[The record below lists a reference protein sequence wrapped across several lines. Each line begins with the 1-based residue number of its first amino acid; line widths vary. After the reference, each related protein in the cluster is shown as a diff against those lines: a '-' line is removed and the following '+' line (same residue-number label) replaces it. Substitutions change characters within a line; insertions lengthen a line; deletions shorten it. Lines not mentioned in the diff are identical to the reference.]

1 MQVGNELTAK
11 EQQDWICPDISPHWQ
26 LSQQASS
33 KQYTLRS
40 RHDNRQFP
48 LSPAEVY
55 ALSHFTGNFT
65 VTQIQ
70 QQCQK
75 QYGSAIPPTF
85 VIELLQKLI
94 TIGILT
100 SEESRTPN
108 PEIEADR
115 KQRIQ
120 AKPNNCRKSPHF
132 THSQPLIDNKI
143 LNTDNTKHQQTS
155 QPANSPNLQ
164 LKSCVQWIAHSD
176 GYWILRNPEDVT
188 FLQVDSQSKAAI
200 EQLGKHPPADIAKHN
215 NLTLNQLRYLL
226 QLLTATGMLAG
237 TQPAKPP
244 KRKFTPLQLLFFKVP
259 LFNPDAWLTRHIN
272 KLHWIWTGSTCL
284 ILCFFLALSLFIGL
298 SQRPNIIL
306 TGQQLVANHGISLL
320 LPFALLAM
328 LVVTLH
334 ELGHAFTLK
343 HYKGIVPEFGLLF
356 MFLMPAAYT
365 NTTDSYCLSRFK
377 RILVVGAG
385 IISQLIIAA
394 TAFWLWQSSANWL
407 ATASYLLMVSALFT
421 IALNLN
427 PLAKFDG
434 YYLAVALTGI
444 NNLRTRSFQ
453 FYGNLLRRN
462 PSPEP
467 RHNRL
472 ILATY
477 APFSLLYILFIFGS
491 LFTLITN
498 WTLTNIPFWTITLL
512 TLWAIYYYFP
522 QKPAEVQKNK
532 KNNKHKQTNP
542 SKPLCVPLRFPLRTS
557 AFQKKPQSQPL
568 TTMNPSQHLQLAPPT
583 SKPHLPL
590 KQITILLTIA
600 TSLSLISLIPTS
612 FDVGGSVEL
621 ETRQGARAIV
631 RTPMAGIITKIYVQ
645 PRETVQP
652 GQILAQLSSLELD
665 REIATIEQQL
675 IQAHQ
680 VLDTAQKQRI
690 RAEAQLVE
698 VQAIAEAMIAKT
710 RRESL
715 RAKALT
721 QGKLTPD
728 IQVLNT
734 QRQRLQERIPELQE
748 KLQRYHQLYKQGA
761 ISRNRRDEVES
772 ELHNVES
779 NLVAKTQEIAAAK
792 QNQTDTASD
801 LQTDTASQLAAI
813 DASEM
818 IATAES
824 QMITQQ
830 QAIATLK
837 NRLSELKTLKQN
849 LTLRSPIAGVILT
862 NDLDLRQN
870 QELKPTEDFL
880 LEIAELSSLTATVD
894 IKEEDLEYVEN
905 HKPVTF
911 RPRQAKLRPYTATV
925 QRILPKIHHEPSQPQ
940 PIAQVEI
947 VVDNSDGKLYPGATG
962 YAKIYS
968 ERIPLYQRLGRELM
982 RLVPLER
989 FLWRETEK

>member
-1 MQVGNELTAK
+1 MQVGKELTAK
-11 EQQDWICPDISPHWQ
+11 EQPDWICPDISPHWQ

-65 VTQIQ
+65 VTQLQ

-75 QYGSAIPPTF
+75 QYSSAISPNF
-85 VIELLQKLI
+85 VLDLLQKLI
-94 TIGILT
+94 TLGILT
-100 SEESRTPN
+100 SDESIPPN
-108 PEIEADR
+108 PDVAADR
-115 KQRIQ
+115 EQNINNGRKI
-120 AKPNNCRKSPHF
+120 PNPN
-132 THSQPLIDNKI
+132 HSQPPIDNKI
-143 LNTDNTKHQQTS
+143 LDTDNTEHQ
-155 QPANSPNLQ
+155 PNSPPPNSAKLQ
-164 LKSCVQWIAHSD
+164 LKSCVQWIPHSD

-188 FLQVDSQSKAAI
+188 FLQVDSHSKAAI

-215 NLTLNQLRYLL
+215 NLTLEQLRYLL
-226 QLLTATGMLAG
+226 QLLTATGMLVG
-237 TQPAKPP
+237 TKPAKPP

-259 LFNPDAWLTRHIN
+259 LFNPDNWLTRHIT
-272 KLHWIWTGSTCL
+272 KLHWIWTRSTCL
-284 ILCFFLALSLFIGL
+284 ILCFFLAISLSIGL
-298 SQRPNIIL
+298 SQRPEILL
-306 TGQQLVANHGISLL
+306 TGQQLVANQGISLL
-320 LPFALLAM
+320 FPFALLAM

-343 HYKGIVPEFGLLF
+343 HYNGIVPEFGLLF

-385 IISQLIIAA
+385 IICQLIIAA
-394 TAFWLWQSSANWL
+394 IAFWLWQSSAIWL
-407 ATASYLLMVSALFT
+407 ATASYLLMVAALFT

-453 FYGNLLRRN
+453 FYGNLLRRK

-477 APFSLLYILFIFGS
+477 APFSFLYILFVFGS

-512 TLWAIYYYFP
+512 TIWAIYYYFP

-532 KNNKHKQTNP
+532 KNNKHKPTNP
-542 SKPLCVPLRFPLRTS
+542 SKPLCEPLRFPLRTS
-557 AFQKKPQSQPL
+557 AFQKNPQPL
-568 TTMNPSQHLQLAPPT
+568 TPMNPSQPLQLAPPT

-590 KQITILLTIA
+590 KRIAILLTIA
-600 TSLSLISLIPTS
+600 TSVSLISLIPTS
-612 FDVGGSVEL
+612 FEVGGSVEL
-621 ETRQGARAIV
+621 ETREGARAIV
-631 RTPMAGIITKIYVQ
+631 RTPMAGVITKIYVK
-645 PRETVQP
+645 PGETVQP

-665 REIATIEQQL
+665 REIATLEQQL
-675 IQAHQ
+675 VQAHQ

-698 VQAIAEAMIAKT
+698 VQAIAEAMMTKT

-721 QGKLTPD
+721 QGKLTPE

-748 KLQRYHQLYKQGA
+748 KLQRYHQLYEQGA

-772 ELHNVES
+772 ELHNIES

-792 QNQTDTASD
+792 QNQTDTARD
-801 LQTDTASQLAAI
+801 LQTETASQLAAI

-818 IATAES
+818 IATAQS

-837 NRLSELKTLKQN
+837 NRLSELKTHKQN

-880 LEIAELSSLTATVD
+880 LEIAELSNLTATVD

-925 QRILPKIHHEPSQPQ
+925 QRILPQIQHEPSQPQ

-989 FLWRETEK
+989 FLWRET

>member
-40 RHDNRQFP
+40 RHDNRYFP

-65 VTQIQ
+65 VTQLQ

-75 QYGSAIPPTF
+75 KYSSAISPNF
-85 VIELLQKLI
+85 ILDLWQKLI

-100 SEESRTPN
+100 SDESITPN
-108 PEIEADR
+108 PPVETDRGQNINNGREI
-115 KQRIQ
+115 
-120 AKPNNCRKSPHF
+120 PNPNP
-132 THSQPLIDNKI
+132 SQPQLDNQI
-143 LNTDNTKHQQTS
+143 VDTDNTEHQPNS
-155 QPANSPNLQ
+155 HPANPLKLQ
-164 LKSCVQWIAHSD
+164 LKSCVQWIPHSD
-176 GYWILRNPEDVT
+176 GYWILRNPEDIT
-188 FLQVDSQSKAAI
+188 FLQVDSPSKAAI
-200 EQLGKHPPADIAKHN
+200 NQLGKHPPADIAKNN
-215 NLTLNQLRYLL
+215 NLTLEQLRYLL
-226 QLLTATGMLAG
+226 QLLTATGMLTG
-237 TQPAKPP
+237 TQPAKPA

-259 LFNPDAWLTRHIN
+259 LFNPDTWLTRHIT
-272 KLHWIWTGSTCL
+272 KLHWIWTRSIGL
-284 ILCFFLALSLFIGL
+284 ILCFFLAFSLFIGL
-298 SQRPNIIL
+298 SQRPEILL
-306 TGQQLVANHGISLL
+306 TGQQLVANQGISLL
-320 LPFALLAM
+320 FPFALLAM

-385 IISQLIIAA
+385 IICQLIIAA

-407 ATASYLLMVSALFT
+407 ATASYLLMVAALFT

-453 FYGNLLRRN
+453 FYRNLLRRH

-477 APFSLLYILFIFGS
+477 APFSLLYILFVFSSI
-491 LFTLITN
+491 FTLITN

-522 QKPAEVQKNK
+522 QKPTEVHTDKKNK
-532 KNNKHKQTNP
+532 PKNP
-542 SKPLCVPLRFPLRTS
+542 SPKPLCEPLRFPLRTS
-557 AFQKKPQSQPL
+557 AFQKKPQPQPL
-568 TTMNPSQHLQLAPPT
+568 TTMNPSQPLQLAPPT

-590 KQITILLTIA
+590 KQIAILLTIA

-612 FDVGGSVEL
+612 FEVGGSVEL
-621 ETRQGARAIV
+621 ETRQGARSIV
-631 RTPMAGIITKIYVQ
+631 RTPIAGIITKIYVKPGQ
-645 PRETVQP
+645 TVQP

-675 IQAHQ
+675 VQAHQ
-680 VLDTAQKQRI
+680 VLDNAQKQRI

-748 KLQRYHQLYKQGA
+748 KLQRYHQLYEQGA

-792 QNQTDTASD
+792 QNQTDTARD
-801 LQTDTASQLAAI
+801 LQTETASQFAAI

-818 IATAES
+818 IAQAES

-925 QRILPKIHHEPSQPQ
+925 QRILPQIQHEPSQPQ

-989 FLWRETEK
+989 FLWR

>member
-1 MQVGNELTAK
+1 MSCFLHIGTTHSGCIDK
-11 EQQDWICPDISPHWQ
+11 SDISPHWQ

-65 VTQIQ
+65 VTQLQ
-70 QQCQK
+70 QHCQK
-75 QYGSAIPPTF
+75 KYNSAISPNF
-85 VIELLQKLI
+85 VLDLWQKLI
-94 TIGILT
+94 TLGILT
-100 SEESRTPN
+100 SDESIPPN
-108 PEIEADR
+108 PPVKADR
-115 KQRIQ
+115 EQNINNGRKI
-120 AKPNNCRKSPHF
+120 PNP
-132 THSQPLIDNKI
+132 THSQPPIDNKI
-143 LNTDNTKHQQTS
+143 LDTDSTEHQ
-155 QPANSPNLQ
+155 PNSPPPNSAQLQ
-164 LKSCVQWIAHSD
+164 LKSCVQWIPHSD
-176 GYWILRNPEDVT
+176 GYWI
-188 FLQVDSQSKAAI
+188 
-200 EQLGKHPPADIAKHN
+200 
-215 NLTLNQLRYLL
+215 
-226 QLLTATGMLAG
+226 
-237 TQPAKPP
+237 
-244 KRKFTPLQLLFFKVP
+244 
-259 LFNPDAWLTRHIN
+259 
-272 KLHWIWTGSTCL
+272 
-284 ILCFFLALSLFIGL
+284 
-298 SQRPNIIL
+298 
-306 TGQQLVANHGISLL
+306 GQQLVANQGISLL
-320 LPFALLAM
+320 FPFALLAM

-343 HYKGIVPEFGLLF
+343 HYNGIVPEFGLLF

-385 IISQLIIAA
+385 IICQLIIAA
-394 TAFWLWQSSANWL
+394 IAFWLWQSSANWL

-453 FYGNLLRRN
+453 FYSNLLHRK

-477 APFSLLYILFIFGS
+477 APFSLLYILFVFGS

-512 TLWAIYYYFP
+512 TIWAIYYYFP

-542 SKPLCVPLRFPLRTS
+542 SKPLCEPLRFPLRTS
-557 AFQKKPQSQPL
+557 AFQKNPQPL
-568 TTMNPSQHLQLAPPT
+568 TPMNPSQNLQLATPT

-590 KQITILLTIA
+590 KRIAILLTIA
-600 TSLSLISLIPTS
+600 TSVSLISLIPTS
-612 FDVGGSVEL
+612 FEVGGSVEL
-621 ETRQGARAIV
+621 ETREGARAIV
-631 RTPMAGIITKIYVQ
+631 RTPMAGVITKIYVK
-645 PRETVQP
+645 PGETVQP

-675 IQAHQ
+675 VQAHQ

-698 VQAIAEAMIAKT
+698 VQAIAEAMMAKT
-710 RRESL
+710 RRENL

-721 QGKLTPD
+721 QGQLTPE

-748 KLQRYHQLYKQGA
+748 KLQRYHQLYEQGA

-772 ELHNVES
+772 ELHNIES

-792 QNQTDTASD
+792 QNQTDTARD
-801 LQTDTASQLAAI
+801 LQTETASQLAAI

-824 QMITQQ
+824 QMLTQQ

-837 NRLSELKTLKQN
+837 NRLSELKTHKEN

-880 LEIAELSSLTATVD
+880 LEIAELSNLTATVD

-925 QRILPKIHHEPSQPQ
+925 QRILPQIQHEPSQPQ

>member
-1 MQVGNELTAK
+1 MQVGNELT
-11 EQQDWICPDISPHWQ
+11 EQPDWICPDISPHWQ

-33 KQYTLRS
+33 QQYTLRS

-70 QQCQK
+70 KQCQK
-75 QYGSAIPPTF
+75 KYSSAISPNF
-85 VIELLQKLI
+85 ILDLLQKLI
-94 TIGILT
+94 TIGILR
-100 SEESRTPN
+100 SEESIPPN
-108 PEIEADR
+108 PPVAADR
-115 KQRIQ
+115 GQNINNGREI
-120 AKPNNCRKSPHF
+120 PNS
-132 THSQPLIDNKI
+132 THSQPPLDNQI
-143 LNTDNTKHQQTS
+143 VDTDSTEHQPNS
-155 QPANSPNLQ
+155 HPANSGKLQ
-164 LKSCVQWIAHSD
+164 LKSCVQWIPHSD

-188 FLQVDSQSKAAI
+188 FLQVDPQSKAAI
-200 EQLGKHPPADIAKHN
+200 NQLGKHPPADIAKNN
-215 NLTLNQLRYLL
+215 NLTLEQLRYLL
-226 QLLTATGMLAG
+226 QLLTATGMLVG

-259 LFNPDAWLTRHIN
+259 LLNPDAWLTRHIT
-272 KLHWIWTGSTCL
+272 KLHWIWTRSIGL
-284 ILCFFLALSLFIGL
+284 ILCFFLAFSLFIGL
-298 SQRPNIIL
+298 SQRPEILL
-306 TGQQLVANHGISLL
+306 TGQKLVANQGISLL
-320 LPFALLAM
+320 FPFALLAM

-343 HYKGIVPEFGLLF
+343 HYNGIVPEFGLLF

-385 IISQLIIAA
+385 IICQLIIAA
-394 TAFWLWQSSANWL
+394 IAFWLWQSSANWL

-453 FYGNLLRRN
+453 FYSNLLHRN

-477 APFSLLYILFIFGS
+477 APFSLLYILFVFGS
-491 LFTLITN
+491 IFTLVTN

-512 TLWAIYYYFP
+512 TLWAIYYHFP
-522 QKPAEVQKNK
+522 QKQTEVQGNK
-532 KNNKHKQTNP
+532 KNKQTNP
-542 SKPLCVPLRFPLRTS
+542 SKPLCEPLRFPLRTS
-557 AFQKKPQSQPL
+557 AFQKKPQPQPL
-568 TTMNPSQHLQLAPPT
+568 TPMNPSQPLQLAPPT

-590 KQITILLTIA
+590 KRIAILLTIA
-600 TSLSLISLIPTS
+600 TSLTLISLIPTS

-621 ETRQGARAIV
+621 QTRQGARTIV
-631 RTPMAGIITKIYVQ
+631 RTPIAGVITKIYVK
-645 PRETVQP
+645 PGETVQP

-665 REIATIEQQL
+665 REIATLEQQL
-675 IQAHQ
+675 VQAHQ

-698 VQAIAEAMIAKT
+698 VQAIAEAMMAKT

-715 RAKALT
+715 RAKAVT
-721 QGKLTPD
+721 QGQLTPE

-748 KLQRYHQLYKQGA
+748 KLQRYHQLYEQGA

-792 QNQTDTASD
+792 QNQTDTARD
-801 LQTDTASQLAAI
+801 LQTETASQFAAI

-818 IATAES
+818 IAQAES

-837 NRLSELKTLKQN
+837 NRLSELKTHKQN

-925 QRILPKIHHEPSQPQ
+925 QRILPQIQHEPSQPQ

>member
-11 EQQDWICPDISPHWQ
+11 EQPDWTCPDISPYWQ

-33 KQYTLRS
+33 QQYTLRS
-40 RHDNRQFP
+40 RHDNRYFP

-65 VTQIQ
+65 VTQLQ

-75 QYGSAIPPTF
+75 KYGSAISPNF
-85 VIELLQKLI
+85 IWDLLQKLI

-100 SEESRTPN
+100 SDESITPN
-108 PEIEADR
+108 PPVETDRRQKINHDREI
-115 KQRIQ
+115 
-120 AKPNNCRKSPHF
+120 PNL
-132 THSQPLIDNKI
+132 THSQPPIDNQI
-143 LNTDNTKHQQTS
+143 VDTDSTAHQ
-155 QPANSPNLQ
+155 PNYHPPNSPKLK
-164 LKSCVQWIAHSD
+164 LKSCVQWIPHAD

-200 EQLGKHPPADIAKHN
+200 DQLGKHPPADIAKYN
-215 NLTLNQLRYLL
+215 NLTLEQLRYLL
-226 QLLTATGMLAG
+226 QLLTATGMLEG

-272 KLHWIWTGSTCL
+272 KLHWIWTRSTCL
-284 ILCFFLALSLFIGL
+284 ILCFFLAFSLFIGL
-298 SQRPNIIL
+298 SQRPEILL
-306 TGQQLVANHGISLL
+306 TGQQLVANQGISLL

-328 LVVTLH
+328 FVVTLH

-343 HYKGIVPEFGLLF
+343 HYNGIVPEFGLLF

-385 IISQLIIAA
+385 IICQLIIAA

-444 NNLRTRSFQ
+444 NNLRSRSFQ
-453 FYGNLLRRN
+453 FYGNLLRRR
-462 PSPEP
+462 PSREP

-477 APFSLLYILFIFGS
+477 APFSLLYILFVFGS
-491 LFTLITN
+491 IFTLITN

-512 TLWAIYYYFP
+512 GIWAIYYYFP
-522 QKPAEVQKNK
+522 QTKAENPGGRQNSPAKKAHSNTQLNTMNSSYSQPSPQKPSLQVVPPKTQPTPAEPSTQK
-532 KNNKHKQTNP
+532 
-542 SKPLCVPLRFPLRTS
+542 
-557 AFQKKPQSQPL
+557 
-568 TTMNPSQHLQLAPPT
+568 TTKST
-583 SKPHLPL
+583 LPL
-590 KQITILLTIA
+590 KRIAILLTIA
-600 TSLSLISLIPTS
+600 TSLGVISVIPTS
-612 FDVGGSVEL
+612 FEVGGSVEL
-621 ETRQGARAIV
+621 ETREGARAIV
-631 RTPMAGIITKIYVQ
+631 RTPIAGVITDIYVQ
-645 PRETVQP
+645 PGETVQP

-675 IQAHQ
+675 VQAHQ

-698 VQAIAEAMIAKT
+698 VQAVAEAMMAKT

-721 QGKLTPD
+721 QGQLTPE

-748 KLQRYHQLYKQGA
+748 KLQRYHQLYEQGA

-772 ELHNVES
+772 ELHNIES

-801 LQTDTASQLAAI
+801 LQTETASQFAAI

-818 IATAES
+818 IAQAES

-837 NRLSELKTLKQN
+837 NRLSELKTYKQN

-925 QRILPKIHHEPSQPQ
+925 QRILPKIQHEPSQPQ

>member
-1 MQVGNELTAK
+1 
-11 EQQDWICPDISPHWQ
+11 
-26 LSQQASS
+26 
-33 KQYTLRS
+33 
-40 RHDNRQFP
+40 
-48 LSPAEVY
+48 
-55 ALSHFTGNFT
+55 
-65 VTQIQ
+65 
-70 QQCQK
+70 
-75 QYGSAIPPTF
+75 
-85 VIELLQKLI
+85 
-94 TIGILT
+94 
-100 SEESRTPN
+100 
-108 PEIEADR
+108 
-115 KQRIQ
+115 
-120 AKPNNCRKSPHF
+120 
-132 THSQPLIDNKI
+132 
-143 LNTDNTKHQQTS
+143 
-155 QPANSPNLQ
+155 
-164 LKSCVQWIAHSD
+164 
-176 GYWILRNPEDVT
+176 
-188 FLQVDSQSKAAI
+188 
-200 EQLGKHPPADIAKHN
+200 
-215 NLTLNQLRYLL
+215 
-226 QLLTATGMLAG
+226 
-237 TQPAKPP
+237 
-244 KRKFTPLQLLFFKVP
+244 
-259 LFNPDAWLTRHIN
+259 
-272 KLHWIWTGSTCL
+272 
-284 ILCFFLALSLFIGL
+284 
-298 SQRPNIIL
+298 
-306 TGQQLVANHGISLL
+306 
-320 LPFALLAM
+320 M

-343 HYKGIVPEFGLLF
+343 HYNGIVPEFGLLF

-385 IISQLIIAA
+385 IICQLIIAA
-394 TAFWLWQSSANWL
+394 IAFWLWQSSANWL
-407 ATASYLLMVSALFT
+407 ATASYLLMVAALFT

-477 APFSLLYILFIFGS
+477 APFSFLYILFIFSS

-512 TLWAIYYYFP
+512 TIWAIYYYFP

-532 KNNKHKQTNP
+532 KNNKHKPTNP
-542 SKPLCVPLRFPLRTS
+542 SKPLGVSLRQPLRTS
-557 AFQKKPQSQPL
+557 AFQKKPQPQPL
-568 TTMNPSQHLQLAPPT
+568 TPMNPSQNLQLAPPT

-590 KQITILLTIA
+590 KRIAILLTIA
-600 TSLSLISLIPTS
+600 TSVSLISLIPTS
-612 FDVGGSVEL
+612 FEVGGSVEL
-621 ETRQGARAIV
+621 ETREGARAIV
-631 RTPMAGIITKIYVQ
+631 RTPMAGVITKIYVK
-645 PRETVQP
+645 PGETVQP

-675 IQAHQ
+675 VQAHQ

-698 VQAIAEAMIAKT
+698 VQAVAEAMMAKT

-721 QGKLTPD
+721 QGKLTPE

-748 KLQRYHQLYKQGA
+748 KLQRYHQLYEQGA

-772 ELHNVES
+772 ELHNIES

-792 QNQTDTASD
+792 QNQTDTARD
-801 LQTDTASQLAAI
+801 LQTETASQLAAI
-813 DASEM
+813 DASQM
-818 IATAES
+818 IATAQS

-837 NRLSELKTLKQN
+837 NRLSELKTLKEN

-925 QRILPKIHHEPSQPQ
+925 QRILPQIQHEPSQPQ

-989 FLWRETEK
+989 FLWREQ

>member
-11 EQQDWICPDISPHWQ
+11 DQPDWICPDISPHWQ

-40 RHDNRQFP
+40 RHDNRYFP

-65 VTQIQ
+65 VTQLQ

-75 QYGSAIPPTF
+75 QYGSAISPNF
-85 VIELLQKLI
+85 ILDLWQKLI

-100 SEESRTPN
+100 SDRGQNINNGREIPN
-108 PEIEADR
+108 
-115 KQRIQ
+115 
-120 AKPNNCRKSPHF
+120 S
-132 THSQPLIDNKI
+132 THSQPLLDNQI
-143 LNTDNTKHQQTS
+143 VDTENTEN
-155 QPANSPNLQ
+155 QPNSHPNSAKLQ
-164 LKSCVQWIAHSD
+164 LKSCVQWIPHSD

-188 FLQVDSQSKAAI
+188 FLQVDSHSKAAI
-200 EQLGKHPPADIAKHN
+200 DQLGKHPPADIAKHN
-215 NLTLNQLRYLL
+215 NLTLEQLRYLL
-226 QLLTATGMLAG
+226 QLLTATGMLTG
-237 TQPAKPP
+237 TQPAKPA

-259 LFNPDAWLTRHIN
+259 LFNPDTWLTRHIT
-272 KLHWIWTGSTCL
+272 KLHWIWTRSIGL
-284 ILCFFLALSLFIGL
+284 ILCFFLAFSLFIGL
-298 SQRPNIIL
+298 SQRPEILL
-306 TGQQLVANHGISLL
+306 TGQQLVANQGISLL

-343 HYKGIVPEFGLLF
+343 HYNGIVPEFGLLF

-385 IISQLIIAA
+385 IICQLIIAA
-394 TAFWLWQSSANWL
+394 IAFWLWQSSANWL
-407 ATASYLLMVSALFT
+407 ATASYLLMVAALFT

-444 NNLRTRSFQ
+444 NNLRSRSFQ

-477 APFSLLYILFIFGS
+477 APFSLLYILFVFGS
-491 LFTLITN
+491 LFTLVTN

-512 TLWAIYYYFP
+512 TLWAIYYYLP
-522 QKPAEVQKNK
+522 QKPAEVHTDKKNK
-532 KNNKHKQTNP
+532 PKNP
-542 SKPLCVPLRFPLRTS
+542 SSKPLCEPLRFPLRTS
-557 AFQKKPQSQPL
+557 AFPKKPQPQPI
-568 TTMNPSQHLQLAPPT
+568 TPMNPSQNLQLAPPT
-583 SKPHLPL
+583 RKPHLPL
-590 KQITILLTIA
+590 KRIAILLTIA

-612 FDVGGSVEL
+612 FEVGGSVEL
-621 ETRQGARAIV
+621 ETRQGARSIV
-631 RTPMAGIITKIYVQ
+631 RTPIAGVITKIYVK
-645 PRETVQP
+645 PGETVQP

-665 REIATIEQQL
+665 REIATLEQQL
-675 IQAHQ
+675 VQAHQ
-680 VLDTAQKQRI
+680 ALDTAQKQRI

-698 VQAIAEAMIAKT
+698 VQAIAEAMMAKT

-715 RAKALT
+715 RAKAVT
-721 QGKLTPD
+721 QGQLTPE

-748 KLQRYHQLYKQGA
+748 KLQRYHQLYEQGA
-761 ISRNRRDEVES
+761 ISRNRRDDVES
-772 ELHNVES
+772 ELHNIES

-792 QNQTDTASD
+792 QNQTDTARD
-801 LQTDTASQLAAI
+801 LQTETASQFAAI
-813 DASEM
+813 DASQM

-824 QMITQQ
+824 HMITQQ

-880 LEIAELSSLTATVD
+880 LEIAELSTLTATVD

-925 QRILPKIHHEPSQPQ
+925 QRILPQIQHEPSQPQ

-968 ERIPLYQRLGRELM
+968 EQIPLYQRLGRELM

-989 FLWRETEK
+989 FLWRETET

>member
-1 MQVGNELTAK
+1 MQVGKELTAK
-11 EQQDWICPDISPHWQ
+11 EQPDWICPDISPHWQ

-40 RHDNRQFP
+40 RHDNRHFP

-65 VTQIQ
+65 VTQLQ

-75 QYGSAIPPTF
+75 QYGSAISPNF
-85 VIELLQKLI
+85 VLDLLQKLI

-100 SEESRTPN
+100 SDESIPPKPPVKADRRQTINKGREIPN
-108 PEIEADR
+108 PN
-115 KQRIQ
+115 
-120 AKPNNCRKSPHF
+120 P
-132 THSQPLIDNKI
+132 SQPPIDNKI
-143 LNTDNTKHQQTS
+143 LDTDNTEHQ
-155 QPANSPNLQ
+155 PNSPPPNSAKLQ
-164 LKSCVQWIAHSD
+164 LKSCVHWIPHSD

-200 EQLGKHPPADIAKHN
+200 EQLGKHPPADIAKYN
-215 NLTLNQLRYLL
+215 NLTLEQLRYLL
-226 QLLTATGMLAG
+226 QLLTATGMLVG
-237 TQPAKPP
+237 TKPAKPP

-259 LFNPDAWLTRHIN
+259 LFNPDAWLTQHIN
-272 KLHWIWTGSTCL
+272 KLHWIWTRSTCL
-284 ILCFFLALSLFIGL
+284 ILCFFLAISLSIGL
-298 SQRPNIIL
+298 SQRPQIIL
-306 TGQQLVANHGISLL
+306 TGQQLVANQGISLL

-343 HYKGIVPEFGLLF
+343 HYNGIVPEFGLLF

-377 RILVVGAG
+377 RLLVVGAG
-385 IISQLIIAA
+385 IICQLIIAA

-453 FYGNLLRRN
+453 FYRNLLRRK

-477 APFSLLYILFIFGS
+477 APFSLLYILFIFS
-491 LFTLITN
+491 SIFTLVTN

-522 QKPAEVQKNK
+522 QKPADIPP
-532 KNNKHKQTNP
+532 NKHPNQSKNQHTNP

-645 PRETVQP
+645 PGQTVQP

-721 QGKLTPD
+721 QGQLTPE

-748 KLQRYHQLYKQGA
+748 KLQRYHQLYEQGA

-772 ELHNVES
+772 ELHNIES

-792 QNQTDTASD
+792 QNQTDTARD
-801 LQTDTASQLAAI
+801 LQTETASQFAAI

-837 NRLSELKTLKQN
+837 NRLSELETHKEN
-849 LTLRSPIAGVILT
+849 LTLRSPIAGIILT
-862 NDLDLRQN
+862 NHLDLRQN

-925 QRILPKIHHEPSQPQ
+925 QRILPKIQNEPSQPQ

-989 FLWRETEK
+989 FLWREQ